1 MTECQ
6 VVTFQYSPL
15 MCAKQSVDR
24 LSVIKNALVAL
35 FLNSRSNYLSDIVGY
50 FLGRRV
56 SPLTQGFLAVSLKL
70 SVMKPWA
77 RVIYFK

>member
-24 LSVIKNALVAL
+24 LSVIKNALVAS

-50 FLGRRV
+50 FLGRRA
-56 SPLTQGFLAVSLKL
+56 SPLTQCFERFL
-70 SVMKPWA
+70 
-77 RVIYFK
+77 